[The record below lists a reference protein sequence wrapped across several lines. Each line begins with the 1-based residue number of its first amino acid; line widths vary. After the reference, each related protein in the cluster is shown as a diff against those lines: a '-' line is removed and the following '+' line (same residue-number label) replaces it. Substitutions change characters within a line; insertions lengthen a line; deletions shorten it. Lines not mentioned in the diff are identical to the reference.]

1 MGQGVTRM
9 RPLRILLYSYMWENP
24 NDCVVCAFT
33 VGRRDTLFFTEIP
46 VEFICGPL
54 TARITYMINFRT
66 NLQTHNIKIVSLFCR
81 CSAFISINVK
91 TGLFCLGVLIL
102 LWHLMAP
109 RFFPPLWVTNRSTVL
124 LAFTVKARSLCLWSY
139 FSYVWQ
145 VDTALSHEVICLLQ
159 DCHKGHAILFFLHFS
174 VQTQMYWRH
183 IDLKH
188 LMQYLKLYITISDV
202 FMVNV
207 LRRVW
212 MVYFLQR
219 PQVQVQVCF

>member
-1 MGQGVTRM
+1 MQCIHIHKCLNWPVLSGS
-9 RPLRILLYSYMWENP
+9 I
-24 NDCVVCAFT
+24 DFVVAFNGT
-33 VGRRDTLFFTEIP
+33 MFF
-46 VEFICGPL
+46 
-54 TARITYMINFRT
+54 
-66 NLQTHNIKIVSLFCR
+66 S
-81 CSAFISINVK
+81 
-91 TGLFCLGVLIL
+91 
-102 LWHLMAP
+102 
-109 RFFPPLWVTNRSTVL
+109 PLWVTNRSTVL

-188 LMQYLKLYITISDV
+188 LMQYLKLYINISLWDG

-212 MVYFLQR
+212 MVSFPHR
-219 PQVQVQVCF
+219 TQVQVQVCFFLSQTKLSSGSCSGLSCHWLWLE